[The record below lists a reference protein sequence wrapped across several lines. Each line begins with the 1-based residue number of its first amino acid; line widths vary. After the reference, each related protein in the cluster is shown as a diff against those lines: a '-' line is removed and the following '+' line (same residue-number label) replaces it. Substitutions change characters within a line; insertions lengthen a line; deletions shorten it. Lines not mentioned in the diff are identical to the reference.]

1 MDLTDT
7 FTPTEQP
14 EAPGG
19 PVSGAGRRRAHIVV
33 LGNQKGGT
41 GKSTTA
47 MHLLVALLRE
57 DLAVASID
65 LDSRQGS
72 LTRYIENRRAYR
84 ARTGLKLWTPDHYPF
99 ELSTH
104 DSAARAGEEDR
115 RALDDLL
122 ARLGASHDFIIVDCP
137 GAVSDVVRHACS
149 RADTLITP
157 MNDSFVDFDLLAR
170 VDDSAPP
177 RVLGPSQFSEFVW
190 EQRKARAKRDG
201 GSINWIVLRNRLNHL
216 ESHNMKAVGAALMD
230 LAKRI
235 GFNFMDGF
243 GERVVFRELF
253 PKGLTVLDLRE
264 RGAGVQLNLS
274 HVAARQEIRRLMG
287 ALGFADASA
296 ETADR

>member
-1 MDLTDT
+1 MIDPITRGDHA
-7 FTPTEQP
+7 
-14 EAPGG
+14 EAPGATIATVR
-19 PVSGAGRRRAHIVV
+19 PRRAHIVV

-65 LDSRQGS
+65 LDAHQGS

-84 ARTGLKLWTPDHYPF
+84 ERTGLKLWTPDHYPF
-99 ELSTH
+99 QLSNH
-104 DSAARAGEEDR
+104 DSAARAGAEDCK
-115 RALDDLL
+115 ALDDLL
-122 ARLGASHDFIIVDCP
+122 DRLGASHDFIVVDCP
-137 GAVSDVVRHACS
+137 GAVSDVVSHACS

-177 RVLGPSQFSEFVW
+177 RVLGPSKFSEFVW

-264 RGAGVQLNLS
+264 EGAGVQLNLS
-274 HVAARQEIRRLMG
+274 HVAARQEIRRLMA
-287 ALGFADASA
+287 ALGFTDGPAG
-296 ETADR
+296 TAGR